1 MAWLLTVIGSALVF
15 KTVSLMF
22 DKLFSSDSIL
32 FDLGL
37 IV

>member
-1 MAWLLTVIGSALVF
+1 MAWLLTVIGSAIVF

-22 DKLFSSDSIL
+22 DKLFSNDGVL

-37 IV
+37 VA